1 MTIGLPWSEVVTLL
15 PELCLLAAV
24 CIALIAPVLPPLR
37 AMFRASHGPL
47 TALAIAALVAAL
59 LSSMA
64 MLGGWGG
71 LSAPDHTVLHG
82 MLAVDQF
89 ALSVKII
96 IYAFTL
102 LVIVLWMNTTRGSV
116 RLTDGPD
123 YISLVLSGALGMSL
137 MASATNLLMVFLA
150 IEAASFPS
158 YALAGFNKQTRRSS
172 EASLKYVLIGAASS
186 ALMLYGLSMLY
197 GYYGTLDLVPI
208 AQRLAAEGM
217 SVGLLMGVFGLLIG
231 IGFKLSAVP
240 IHFWCPDV
248 FEGASIEIT
257 TFLSVASKAG
267 AIALLVRVMMTL
279 GHFSSGED
287 ARNVL
292 VGIGSFVGLV
302 GVVTA
307 TWGNLAAYFQTNIK
321 RLLAYSSIAHAGYMI
336 MLAALLTA
344 SMDNAQPADLVYAL
358 LFYLIIYACMNL
370 GAFAV
375 AAVVAK
381 ETGSESLDEYAGL
394 GQRNAFLAV
403 AMGCFL
409 LSLFGMPLT
418 GGFWGKVRFG
428 FEMWHEGMW
437 WLVVALIVN
446 TVFSLY
452 FYLKPIIIMVWK
464 QPVSSRVLA
473 VSPAMYGVVGVALL
487 GVFATGLLPDRA
499 TAWAQRN
506 STMVFS
512 MPIVNEAEAQAVS
525 EGAPTSLVSDSGASE
540 VER

>member
-1 MTIGLPWSEVVTLL
+1 MPVGMSWSEVLTLL
-15 PELCLLAAV
+15 PELCLLVAICV
-24 CIALIAPVLPPLR
+24 ALIAPVLPPLR
-37 AMFRASHGPL
+37 KTFRASHGPL
-47 TALAIAALVAAL
+47 TALAIIALLAALVSA
-59 LSSMA
+59 MA
-64 MLGGWGG
+64 MIGNWGG
-71 LSAPDHTVLHG
+71 FSVPGKTVLHG
-82 MLAVDQF
+82 MIAVDAF

-96 IYAFTL
+96 IYTFTL
-102 LVIVLWMNTTRGSV
+102 LVIVLWMNTTRKAV

-123 YISLVLSGALGMSL
+123 YIALVLSGALGMSL
-137 MASATNLLMVFLA
+137 MASASNFLMVFLA

-172 EASLKYVLIGAASS
+172 EASLKYVLIGAVSS
-186 ALMLYGLSMLY
+186 ALMIYGLSMLY
-197 GYYGTLDLVPI
+197 GSYGTLDLVPV
-208 AQRLAAEGM
+208 AQRVAAEGM

-267 AIALLVRVMMTL
+267 AIALLVRIMMTL
-279 GHFSSGED
+279 GHFSSGEH
-287 ARNVL
+287 ARQVL
-292 VGIGSFVGLV
+292 LGIGTFVGLV

-307 TWGNLAAYFQTNIK
+307 TWGNLAAYYQTNIK

-336 MLAALLTA
+336 MLAGLLTA
-344 SMDNAQPADLVYAL
+344 SMENLQPTNVIYAL
-358 LFYLIIYACMNL
+358 LFYLIVYACMNL

-375 AAVVAK
+375 AAIVAK
-381 ETGSESLDEYAGL
+381 ETGSESLDEFAGL
-394 GQRNAFLAV
+394 GQRNVFLAV

-428 FEMWHEGMW
+428 FEMWNEGMW
-437 WLVVALIVN
+437 WLVAALVIN

-464 QPVSSRVLA
+464 QPGSTSSLA
-473 VSPAMYGVVGVALL
+473 VSPAMYALL
-487 GVFATGLLPDRA
+487 IFALAGVFATGLLPDRT
-499 TAWAQRN
+499 TAWAERN
-506 STMVFS
+506 SIMVFAN
-512 MPIVNEAEAQAVS
+512 PVEPVEQATPLADALP
-525 EGAPTSLVSDSGASE
+525 ETSPSIASE
-540 VER
+540 TDR

>member
-1 MTIGLPWSEVVTLL
+1 MTIGLPWSEVLTLL

-24 CIALIAPVLPPLR
+24 CVALIAPVLPPLR
-37 AMFRASHGPL
+37 AMFRASHGPM
-47 TALAIAALVAAL
+47 TALAVVALAAAL
-59 LSSMA
+59 LSSIA

-71 LSAPDHTVLHG
+71 LSAPADTVLHG
-82 MLAVDQF
+82 MLAVDPF
-89 ALSVKII
+89 ALSVKVI

-102 LVIVLWMNTTRGSV
+102 LVVVLWMSTTRGSV
-116 RLTDGPD
+116 RIADGPD

-197 GYYGTLDLVPI
+197 GYYGTLDLIPI

-217 SVGLLMGVFGLLIG
+217 SAGLLMGVFGLLIG

-279 GHFSSGED
+279 GHFSGEETRG
-287 ARNVL
+287 AL

-307 TWGNLAAYFQTNIK
+307 TWGNLAAYFQTNVK

-336 MLAALLTA
+336 MLAGLLTA
-344 SMDNAQPADLVYAL
+344 SMDNAQPADLAYAL
-358 LFYLIIYACMNL
+358 LFYLIVYACMNL

-428 FEMWHEGMW
+428 FEMWGEGMW
-437 WLVVALIVN
+437 WLVAALVVN

-464 QPVSSRVLA
+464 QPASVRVMS
-473 VSPAMYGVVGVALL
+473 VSPAMYGVVGVSLL
-487 GVFATGLLPDRA
+487 GVFATGLLPDRT
-499 TAWAQRN
+499 TAWAQRH
-506 STMVFS
+506 SAMVFT
-512 MPIVNEAEAQAVS
+512 MPSQSDATTQAVA
-525 EGAPTSLVSDSGASE
+525 EGPVSSRAPGVAE
-540 VER
+540 VDR

>member
-1 MTIGLPWSEVVTLL
+1 MPVGMSWSEVLTLL
-15 PELCLLAAV
+15 PELCLLVAICV
-24 CIALIAPVLPPLR
+24 ALIAPVLPPLR
-37 AMFRASHGPL
+37 AMFRASHAPL
-47 TALAIAALVAAL
+47 TALAIIAL
-59 LSSMA
+59 LAAIISAVALLTGSA
-64 MLGGWGG
+64 GLTLPDHSVLGGMVVV
-71 LSAPDHTVLHG
+71 DH
-82 MLAVDQF
+82 F

-96 IYAFTL
+96 IYIFTL
-102 LVIVLWMNTTRGSV
+102 LVIVLWSSVTRSQV

-123 YISLVLSGALGMSL
+123 YLSLVLSGALGMSL
-137 MASATNLLMVFLA
+137 MASATNFLMVFLA

-158 YALAGFNKQTRRSS
+158 YALAGFNKQTYRSS
-172 EASLKYVLIGAASS
+172 EASLKYVLIGAVAS

-197 GYYGTLDLVPI
+197 GYYGTLDLVAV
-208 AQRLAAEGM
+208 AQRVAAEGM

-267 AIALLVRVMMTL
+267 AIALLVRIMMTL
-279 GHFSSGED
+279 GHFSSGEH
-287 ARNVL
+287 ARQIL
-292 VGIGSFVGLV
+292 LGIGTFVGLV

-307 TWGNLAAYFQTNIK
+307 TWGNLAAYFQTNVK

-336 MLAALLTA
+336 MLAGLLTA
-344 SMDNAQPADLVYAL
+344 SMNNMQPTEVAYAL
-358 LFYLIIYACMNL
+358 LFYLIVYAFMNL

-375 AAVVAK
+375 ASVVAK
-381 ETGSESLDEYAGL
+381 ESSSESLDEFAGL
-394 GQRNAFLAV
+394 GQRNIFLAV

-428 FEMWHEGMW
+428 FQMWNEGMW
-437 WLVVALIVN
+437 WLVVALIIN

-464 QPVSSRVLA
+464 QPTSSRVLSVA
-473 VSPAMYGVVGVALL
+473 PAMYGVIGIALL
-487 GVFATGLLPDRA
+487 GVFATGILPDPA
-499 TAWAQRN
+499 TAWAKNN
-506 STMVFS
+506 SRMVFMMDLPPVDAQATLPS
-512 MPIVNEAEAQAVS
+512 GDPVIASKENVAEAGQ
-525 EGAPTSLVSDSGASE
+525 
-540 VER
+540 

>member
-1 MTIGLPWSEVVTLL
+1 MTIGLPWSEVLTLL

-24 CIALIAPVLPPLR
+24 CVALVAPVLPPLR
-37 AMFRASHGPL
+37 APLRASHAPL
-47 TALAIAALVAAL
+47 TALAAAALVAAVASAIAIL
-59 LSSMA
+59 A
-64 MLGGWGG
+64 GWGG
-71 LSAPDHTVLHG
+71 LGVPESAVLHG
-82 MLAVDQF
+82 MLAVDPF

-96 IYAFTL
+96 ICLFTL
-102 LVIVLWMNTTRGSV
+102 LVIVLWSSTTRGLV

-123 YISLVLSGALGMSL
+123 YVSLVLSGALGMCL

-172 EASLKYVLIGAASS
+172 EASLKYVLIGAAAS

-208 AQRLAAEGM
+208 AQRLASDGM
-217 SVGLLMGVFGLLIG
+217 SAGLLMGVFGLLIG

-267 AIALLVRVMMTL
+267 AIALLVRIMMTL
-279 GHFSSGED
+279 GHFSAGED
-287 ARNVL
+287 ASRVL

-307 TWGNLAAYFQTNIK
+307 TWGNLAAYFQTNVK

-336 MLAALLTA
+336 MLAGLLTA
-344 SMDNAQPADLVYAL
+344 AMDRAQPTAVAYAL
-358 LFYLIIYACMNL
+358 LFYLIVYAFMNL

-381 ETGSESLDEYAGL
+381 ETGSESLDEFAGL

-428 FEMWHEGMW
+428 FEMWDEGMW

-464 QPVSSRVLA
+464 QPESSRTLA
-473 VSPAMYGVVGVALL
+473 VAPAMYAVLLIALV
-487 GVFATGLLPDRA
+487 GVFATGLAPDRA
-499 TAWAQRN
+499 TAWAQRH
-506 STMVFS
+506 STMVFT
-512 MPIVNEAEAQAVS
+512 MPVVEAEAQAGLDEVQSSAAATGIVS
-525 EGAPTSLVSDSGASE
+525 EAG
-540 VER
+540 R

>member
-1 MTIGLPWSEVVTLL
+1 MTIGLPWSEVLTLL

-24 CIALIAPVLPPLR
+24 CVALIAPVLPPLR
-37 AMFRASHGPL
+37 ATLRASHGPL
-47 TALAIAALVAAL
+47 TALAAAALIAAV
-59 LSSMA
+59 LSA
-64 MLGGWGG
+64 IAILAGWGG
-71 LSAPDHTVLHG
+71 LSVPESTVLDG
-82 MLAVDQF
+82 MLAVDPF

-96 IYAFTL
+96 ICLFTL
-102 LVIVLWMNTTRGSV
+102 LVIVLWSNTTRGSV
-116 RLTDGPD
+116 RLADGPD
-123 YISLVLSGALGMSL
+123 YVSLVLSGALGMCL

-172 EASLKYVLIGAASS
+172 EASLKYVLIGAAAS

-197 GYYGTLDLVPI
+197 GYYGTLDLAPI

-217 SVGLLMGVFGLLIG
+217 SAGLLMGVFGLLIG

-267 AIALLVRVMMTL
+267 AIALLVRIMMTL
-279 GHFSSGED
+279 GHFSAGEE
-287 ARNVL
+287 ASRVL

-307 TWGNLAAYFQTNIK
+307 TWGNLAAYFQTNVK

-336 MLAALLTA
+336 MLAGLLTA
-344 SMDNAQPADLVYAL
+344 AMDRAQPTAVVYAL
-358 LFYLIIYACMNL
+358 LFYLIVYAFMNL

-428 FEMWHEGMW
+428 FEMWDEGMW

-464 QPVSSRVLA
+464 QPESSRALTMA
-473 VSPAMYGVVGVALL
+473 PAMYAVVLIALL
-487 GVFATGLLPDRA
+487 GVFATGLAPDRA
-499 TAWAQRN
+499 TAWAQRH
-506 STMVFS
+506 SAMVFT
-512 MPIVNEAEAQAVS
+512 MPAADEAKPQAVG
-525 EGAPTSLVSDSGASE
+525 EGAARSIASGAHGSE
-540 VER
+540 TDQ

>member
-1 MTIGLPWSEVVTLL
+1 MSWSETLMLL
-15 PELCLLAAV
+15 PELCLLVAV
-24 CIALIAPVLPPLR
+24 CVALVAPVLPPLR
-37 AMFRASHGPL
+37 AMFRASHSPL
-47 TALAIAALVAAL
+47 TALAIVAL
-59 LSSMA
+59 LAAIFSSIA
-64 MLGGWGG
+64 LLRGFGGLALAEHAVLGGM
-71 LSAPDHTVLHG
+71 VV
-82 MLAVDQF
+82 VDQF

-96 IYAFTL
+96 IYIFTL
-102 LVIVLWMNTTRGSV
+102 LVIILWSNVTRNQV

-123 YISLVLSGALGMSL
+123 YVSLVLSGALGMSL
-137 MASATNLLMVFLA
+137 MASASNFLMVFLA

-208 AQRLAAEGM
+208 AQRVAEDGM
-217 SVGLLMGVFGLLIG
+217 SVGLLLGVFGLLIG

-267 AIALLVRVMMTL
+267 AIALLVRIMMTL
-279 GHFSSGED
+279 GHFSSGEH
-287 ARNVL
+287 ARQIL
-292 VGIGSFVGLV
+292 IGIGTFVGLV
-302 GVVTA
+302 GVITA
-307 TWGNLAAYFQTNIK
+307 TWGNLAAYYQTNIK

-336 MLAALLTA
+336 MLAGLLTA
-344 SMDNAQPADLVYAL
+344 SMDNMQPTEVAYAL
-358 LFYLIIYACMNL
+358 LFYLIVYACMNL

-375 AAVVAK
+375 ASVIAR
-381 ETGSESLDEYAGL
+381 ESGSESLDEYAGL

-428 FEMWHEGMW
+428 FQMWHEGMW
-437 WLVVALIVN
+437 WLVVALIIN

-464 QPVSSRVLA
+464 QPASSRALSVA
-473 VSPAMYGVVGVALL
+473 PAMYGIIALSLFGVFITGLAPDPSTAWAKRNANL
-487 GVFATGLLPDRA
+487 VFATAPE
-499 TAWAQRN
+499 TAAPETAAAPAGE
-506 STMVFS
+506 STPAAIAARTDS
-512 MPIVNEAEAQAVS
+512 EAGQ
-525 EGAPTSLVSDSGASE
+525 
-540 VER
+540 

>member
-1 MTIGLPWSEVVTLL
+1 MTIGLPWSEVLTLL

-24 CIALIAPVLPPLR
+24 CVALVAPVLPPLR
-37 AMFRASHGPL
+37 ATLRASHGPL
-47 TALAIAALVAAL
+47 TALAAAALVAAVFSAIAIL
-59 LSSMA
+59 A
-64 MLGGWGG
+64 GWGG
-71 LSAPDHTVLHG
+71 LSVPESTILHG
-82 MLAVDQF
+82 MLAVDPF

-96 IYAFTL
+96 ICLFTL
-102 LVIVLWMNTTRGSV
+102 LVIVLWSNTTRGAV
-116 RLTDGPD
+116 RLADGPD
-123 YISLVLSGALGMSL
+123 YVSLVLSGALGMCL
-137 MASATNLLMVFLA
+137 MASATNFLMVFLA

-172 EASLKYVLIGAASS
+172 EASLKYVLIGAAAS

-197 GYYGTLDLVPI
+197 GYYGTLDLAPI

-217 SVGLLMGVFGLLIG
+217 SAGLLMGVFGLLIG

-267 AIALLVRVMMTL
+267 AIALLVRITMTL
-279 GHFSSGED
+279 GHFSTGEE
-287 ARNVL
+287 ASRIL

-307 TWGNLAAYFQTNIK
+307 TWGNLAAYFQTNVK

-336 MLAALLTA
+336 MLAGLLTA
-344 SMDNAQPADLVYAL
+344 AMDRAQPTAVAYAL
-358 LFYLIIYACMNL
+358 LFYLIVYAFMNL

-428 FEMWHEGMW
+428 FEMWDEGMW

-464 QPVSSRVLA
+464 QPQSSRTLA
-473 VSPAMYGVVGVALL
+473 VAPAMYAVLLIALV
-487 GVFATGLLPDRA
+487 GVFATGLAPDGS
-499 TAWAQRN
+499 TAWAQRH
-506 STMVFS
+506 SAIVFTM
-512 MPIVNEAEAQAVS
+512 PAAGEAKPQTVA
-525 EGAPTSLVSDSGASE
+525 EGAARSIASGAPESE
-540 VER
+540 TDR

>member
-1 MTIGLPWSEVVTLL
+1 MTVGMPWSEVLTLL
-15 PELCLLAAV
+15 PELCLLIAV
-24 CIALIAPVLPPLR
+24 CIALVAPVLPPLR
-37 AMFRASHGPL
+37 AVFRASHGPL
-47 TALAIAALVAAL
+47 TGIAVVALLAALI
-59 LSSMA
+59 SSVA
-64 MLGGWGG
+64 MLAGWGG
-71 LSAPDHTVLHG
+71 LTLPDHSVLHG
-82 MLAVDQF
+82 MIAVDEF

-96 IYAFTL
+96 IYVFTL
-102 LVIVLWMNTTRGSV
+102 LVIVLWTSTTRDKV

-137 MASATNLLMVFLA
+137 MASATNFLMVFLA

-158 YALAGFNKQTRRSS
+158 YALAGFNKQTYRSS

-197 GYYGTLDLVPI
+197 GFYGTLDLVPI
-208 AQRLAAEGM
+208 AERVAAEGM

-267 AIALLVRVMMTL
+267 AIALLVRIMMTL
-279 GHFSSGED
+279 GHFSTDETRG
-287 ARNVL
+287 VL

-307 TWGNLAAYFQTNIK
+307 SWGNLAAYFQTNVK

-336 MLAALLTA
+336 MLAGLLTA
-344 SMDNAQPADLVYAL
+344 SMNRAQPADLAYAL
-358 LFYLIIYACMNL
+358 LFYLIVYACMNL
-370 GAFAV
+370 GAFVV
-375 AAVVAK
+375 AAVMIK
-381 ETGSESLDEYAGL
+381 ETGSESLDEFAGL
-394 GQRNAFLAV
+394 GQRNTFLAL

-464 QPVSSRVLA
+464 QPTSSRVLSVA
-473 VSPAMYGVVGVALL
+473 PAMYAVLLVALF
-487 GVFATGLLPDRA
+487 GVFATGLLPDPA
-499 TAWAQRN
+499 TAWARN
-506 STMVFS
+506 NTQMVFT
-512 MPIVNEAEAQAVS
+512 MPPADGEAHAASGQQTPAVAS
-525 EGAPTSLVSDSGASE
+525 VPVAPE
-540 VER
+540 VGQ

>member
-47 TALAIAALVAAL
+47 TVLAIAALVAAL

>member
-1 MTIGLPWSEVVTLL
+1 MTIGLPWSEVLTLL

-24 CIALIAPVLPPLR
+24 CVALIAPVLPPLR
-37 AMFRASHGPL
+37 ATFRGSHGAM
-47 TALAIAALVAAL
+47 TALAVIALIAAL
-59 LSSMA
+59 LSSIA

-71 LSAPDHTVLHG
+71 LSAPDDTVLHG
-82 MLAVDQF
+82 MLAVDPF
-89 ALSVKII
+89 ALCVKII
-96 IYAFTL
+96 IFAFTL
-102 LVIVLWMNTTRGSV
+102 LVLVLWMSTTRGSV
-116 RLTDGPD
+116 RIADGPD
-123 YISLVLSGALGMSL
+123 YVCLVLSGALGMSL

-172 EASLKYVLIGAASS
+172 EASLKYVLIGAVAS

-217 SVGLLMGVFGLLIG
+217 SAGLLMGVFGLLIG

-279 GHFSSGED
+279 GHFSSGEE
-287 ARNVL
+287 ARSVL
-292 VGIGSFVGLV
+292 IGIGSFVGLV

-307 TWGNLAAYFQTNIK
+307 TWGNLAAYFQTNVK

-344 SMDNAQPADLVYAL
+344 SMDNAQPADLAYAL
-358 LFYLIIYACMNL
+358 LFYLIVYACMNL

-403 AMGCFL
+403 AFGCFL

-428 FEMWHEGMW
+428 FEMWDEGMW

-473 VSPAMYGVVGVALL
+473 VSPAMYGVVIVALV

-506 STMVFS
+506 SDMVFTMPLQSEAATPAVAEGEPTS
-512 MPIVNEAEAQAVS
+512 MVSNTAAAEA
-525 EGAPTSLVSDSGASE
+525 G
-540 VER
+540 R

>member
-1 MTIGLPWSEVVTLL
+1 MTIGLPWSEVLTLL

-24 CIALIAPVLPPLR
+24 CVALVAPVLPPLR
-37 AMFRASHGPL
+37 ATLRASHGPL
-47 TALAIAALVAAL
+47 TALAAAALIAAV
-59 LSSMA
+59 LSA
-64 MLGGWGG
+64 IAILAGWGG
-71 LSAPDHTVLHG
+71 LSVPESTVLHG
-82 MLAVDQF
+82 MLAVDPF

-96 IYAFTL
+96 ICLFTL
-102 LVIVLWMNTTRGSV
+102 LVIVLWSNTTRGSV
-116 RLTDGPD
+116 RLADGPD
-123 YISLVLSGALGMSL
+123 YVSLVLSGALGMCL
-137 MASATNLLMVFLA
+137 MASATNFLMVFLA

-172 EASLKYVLIGAASS
+172 EASLKYVLIGAAAS

-208 AQRLAAEGM
+208 AERLAAEGM
-217 SVGLLMGVFGLLIG
+217 SAGLLMGVFGLLIG

-267 AIALLVRVMMTL
+267 AIALLVRIMMTL
-279 GHFSSGED
+279 GHFSAGEE
-287 ARNVL
+287 ASRVL

-307 TWGNLAAYFQTNIK
+307 TWGNLAAYFQTNVK

-336 MLAALLTA
+336 MLAGLLTA
-344 SMDNAQPADLVYAL
+344 AMDRAQPTAVAYAL
-358 LFYLIIYACMNL
+358 LFYLIVYAFMNL

-381 ETGSESLDEYAGL
+381 ETGSESLDEFAGL

-428 FEMWHEGMW
+428 FEMWDEGMW

-464 QPVSSRVLA
+464 QPESSRALTMA
-473 VSPAMYGVVGVALL
+473 PAMYAVVLIALL
-487 GVFATGLLPDRA
+487 GVFATGLAPDRA
-499 TAWAQRN
+499 TAWAQRH
-506 STMVFS
+506 STMVFT
-512 MPIVNEAEAQAVS
+512 MPVVEAEAQAGLDEVQSSAAATGIVS
-525 EGAPTSLVSDSGASE
+525 EAG
-540 VER
+540 R

>member
-1 MTIGLPWSEVVTLL
+1 MTVGMPASEVLTLL
-15 PELCLLAAV
+15 PELCLLVAV

-37 AMFRASHGPL
+37 AVFRASHSPL
-47 TALAIAALVAAL
+47 TALALVALGAAL
-59 LSSMA
+59 LSSIA
-64 MLGGWGG
+64 LLRGWGG
-71 LSAPDHTVLHG
+71 LTLPDHSVLHG
-82 MLAVDQF
+82 MIAVDPF

-96 IYAFTL
+96 IYAFTM
-102 LVIVLWMNTTRGSV
+102 LVVVLWSSTTRGKV

-123 YISLVLSGALGMSL
+123 YISLVLSGALGMGL
-137 MASATNLLMVFLA
+137 MASATNFLMVFLA

-197 GYYGTLDLVPI
+197 GYYGTLDLVPV
-208 AQRLAAEGM
+208 AQRVAAEGM

-240 IHFWCPDV
+240 VHFWCPDV

-267 AIALLVRVMMTL
+267 AIALLVRIMMTL
-279 GHFSSGED
+279 GHFSTGID
-287 ARNVL
+287 GQGVL
-292 VGIGSFVGLV
+292 IGIGSFVGLV
-302 GVVTA
+302 GVITA
-307 TWGNLAAYFQTNIK
+307 TWGNLAAYYQTNVK

-336 MLAALLTA
+336 MLAGLLTA
-344 SMDNAQPADLVYAL
+344 AMDQPQPAQLAYAL
-358 LFYLIIYACMNL
+358 LFYLIVYACMNL

-375 AAVVAK
+375 AAVVAR
-381 ETGSESLDEYAGL
+381 ESGSDSLDEFAGL
-394 GQRNAFLAV
+394 GQRNIFLAV

-428 FEMWHEGMW
+428 FEMWNEGMW
-437 WLVVALIVN
+437 WLVAALVIN

-464 QPVSSRVLA
+464 QPTSSRVLA
-473 VSPAMYGVVGVALL
+473 VPAAMYGVIAIALI
-487 GVFATGLLPDRA
+487 GVFATGLLPDPT
-499 TAWAQRN
+499 TAWAKNNTQ
-506 STMVFS
+506 MVFT
-512 MPIVNEAEAQAVS
+512 MDLAKGAETKTASDGQAPAIAARDIIAE
-525 EGAPTSLVSDSGASE
+525 EG
-540 VER
+540 R

>member
-1 MTIGLPWSEVVTLL
+1 MTIGLPWSEVLTLL

-24 CIALIAPVLPPLR
+24 CVALVAPVLPPLR
-37 AMFRASHGPL
+37 ATLRASHGPL
-47 TALAIAALVAAL
+47 TALAAAALIAAV
-59 LSSMA
+59 LSA
-64 MLGGWGG
+64 IAILAGWGG
-71 LSAPDHTVLHG
+71 LSVPESTVLHG
-82 MLAVDQF
+82 MLAVDPF

-96 IYAFTL
+96 ICLFTL
-102 LVIVLWMNTTRGSV
+102 LVIVLWSNTMRGSV
-116 RLTDGPD
+116 RLADGPD
-123 YISLVLSGALGMSL
+123 YVSLVLSGALGMCL
-137 MASATNLLMVFLA
+137 MASATNFLMVFLA

-172 EASLKYVLIGAASS
+172 EASLKYVLIGAAAS

-208 AQRLAAEGM
+208 AERLAAEGM
-217 SVGLLMGVFGLLIG
+217 SAGLLMGVFGLLIG

-267 AIALLVRVMMTL
+267 AIALLVRIMMTL
-279 GHFSSGED
+279 GHFSAGEE
-287 ARNVL
+287 ASRVL

-307 TWGNLAAYFQTNIK
+307 TWGNLAAYFQTNVK

-336 MLAALLTA
+336 MLAGLLTA
-344 SMDNAQPADLVYAL
+344 SMDRAQPADLVYAL
-358 LFYLIIYACMNL
+358 LFYLIVYAFMNL

-381 ETGSESLDEYAGL
+381 ETGSESLDEFAGL

-428 FEMWHEGMW
+428 FEMWDEGMW

-464 QPVSSRVLA
+464 QPQSSRALTMA
-473 VSPAMYGVVGVALL
+473 PAMYAVVLIALL
-487 GVFATGLLPDRA
+487 GVFATGLAPDRA
-499 TAWAQRN
+499 TAWAQRH
-506 STMVFS
+506 STMVFT
-512 MPIVNEAEAQAVS
+512 MPVVEAEAQAGLDEVQSSAAATGIVS
-525 EGAPTSLVSDSGASE
+525 EAG
-540 VER
+540 R